1 MPAIREFEERRNIV
15 EARGIFCAGI
25 GALGSA
31 IAAALGGWDA
41 PLLTLIICMAADYAT
56 GLLVAG
62 IFHASKKSTGG
73 GLESAAGWK
82 GLSRKAATLLLILVA
97 HFTDTLLGTDC
108 VRNAVVIGFCTNE
121 ILSIVENAGLM
132 GLPIPA
138 ALAKAIDVLK
148 NQSEAQ

>member
-1 MPAIREFEERRNIV
+1 MPAIREFKERRNIV

-62 IFHASKKSTGG
+62 IFHASKKCSGRG
-73 GLESAAGWK
+73 
-82 GLSRKAATLLLILVA
+82 
-97 HFTDTLLGTDC
+97 
-108 VRNAVVIGFCTNE
+108 
-121 ILSIVENAGLM
+121 
-132 GLPIPA
+132 
-138 ALAKAIDVLK
+138 
-148 NQSEAQ
+148 